1 MSRYIALAH
10 RGETGSWGISF
21 PDFPGCIS
29 AAHSFEDVVEQGAEA
44 LRFHVEGVLEDGEA
58 IPEPR
63 PLEVLRADP
72 EFADDFVDAI
82 VTVVPLLPPRDRP
95 MRVNVILDANLLA
108 DIDRTAEQLSLNRSE
123 FLAEGARR
131 LIVSPEKAKQRT
143 LLAEL
148 LDQFKDEA
156 AAFVAAGEED
166 LEKVKRPLTKILSEV
181 LAERTAT
188 RLIKGRQITHV
199 GRVADP
205 SRLVPA
211 LKKAARRKASGAKK
225 R

>member
-10 RGETGSWGISF
+10 RGDTGSWGISF
-21 PDFPGCIS
+21 PDFLGCIS
-29 AAHSFEDVVEQGAEA
+29 AADSFEDVVEQGAEA
-44 LRFHVEGVLEDGEA
+44 LRFHVEGLLEDGEA

-108 DIDRTAEQLSLNRSE
+108 RIDDAAKRLDLNRSE

-131 LIVSPEKAKQRT
+131 LILTPEKAERR
-143 LLAEL
+143 
-148 LDQFKDEA
+148 
-156 AAFVAAGEED
+156 AAGIELSEFAGPVRSNPGRIAESAGHD
-166 LEKVKRPLTKILSEV
+166 PVPPRGEAMTRINPARAQERPVGRDPATGAVRSGKRVIKGLTKG
-181 LAERTAT
+181 TT
-188 RLIKGRQITHV
+188 
-199 GRVADP
+199 
-205 SRLVPA
+205 
-211 LKKAARRKASGAKK
+211 K